1 MNFGKL
7 LSIFDIRHSAKRIFS
22 VADIQRSGYSIF
34 DVWAFLL
41 PIVLPL
47 YVIRFNIGPLPTT
60 ALEVFVLVS
69 FAIWLVSKTQDFASL
84 QNNAALR
91 RWAWPI
97 TAWLIATL
105 IAVFVAQDKW
115 GAFGHWRA
123 FMFEPVLIF
132 VMLTNLIPPAPL
144 DKGGAKQWLM
154 YGIATITIL
163 LGLYSIVQFAI
174 GWGIPHPWDVWP
186 GRRATGVFGFPNGL
200 SLFIVPFGVVCW
212 LELLKI
218 MNYELRIKNYGV
230 NFNSIFF
237 LAATILAGVAAVLAK
252 SMGGIIA
259 FGVGVV
265 LTLLINKK
273 TRRVGAALS
282 ALGLIVAAIV
292 GYQILSTQLNST
304 NIDATIF
311 STKRWS
317 SMVRTVIW
325 QESIQII
332 KAHPLLGTGLR
343 SYQTAIAPYHTA
355 TWMEIFPH
363 PHNIILMLWIETGLL
378 GLLAF
383 IWICVTWVRVVQRTT
398 HNVQRRPDEN
408 VVRGTW
414 YDDVRWLWLVPLI
427 VILVHGMVDM
437 PYFKNDL
444 AIQFWI
450 LAALMSL
457 PSIRHLN

>member
-7 LSIFDIRHSAKRIFS
+7 FSKFDIRHSAKRIFS
-22 VADIQRSGYSIF
+22 EADIQRSGYSIF

-41 PIVLPL
+41 PIFLPL

-91 RWAWPI
+91 RWVWPI
-97 TAWLIATL
+97 TAWLVATL
-105 IAVFVAQDKW
+105 IAALVAQDKW

-123 FMFEPVLIF
+123 FMLEPILIF

-144 DKGGAKQWLM
+144 NKRGTKQWLM
-154 YGIATITIL
+154 YGISAVTIM
-163 LGLYSIVQFAI
+163 LGLYAIVQFAT
-174 GWGIPHPWDVWP
+174 GWGIPHPWDAWP

-200 SLFIVPFGVVCW
+200 SLFVVPFGVVCW
-212 LELLKI
+212 MELLKI
-218 MNYELRIKNYGV
+218 KNYELRIKNFGV
-230 NFNSIFF
+230 NFYSILF
-237 LAATILAGVAAVLAK
+237 LSATIAAGTAVVLAK

-259 FGVGVV
+259 FGIGIV
-265 LTLLINKK
+265 LTLIINKK

-332 KAHPLLGTGLR
+332 KVHPLLGTGLR

-363 PHNIILMLWIETGLL
+363 PHNIILMVWIETGLL

-383 IWICVTWVRVVQRTT
+383 IWICVAWVKMVQRP
-398 HNVQRRPDEN
+398 RY
-408 VVRGTW
+408 VVLAYKQLSNQDHGPGTM
-414 YDDVRWLWLVPLI
+414 DPPRWLWVIPLI
-427 VILVHGMVDM
+427 VILVHGMIDM

-444 AIQFWI
+444 AMQFWI
-450 LAALMSL
+450 LAALAT
-457 PSIRHLN
+457 I